1 MERNYIQFCEYT
13 IDTQR
18 ECVSAC
24 ALSAWKLIQPYKPAA
39 LTLITNSAG
48 IKTAI
53 QSIVTVNIRKRKGLL
68 IPLQKFEFPTV
79 LDVAMAVCSNKI

>member
-1 MERNYIQFCEYT
+1 MERNYIQFCECT

-18 ECVSAC
+18 
-24 ALSAWKLIQPYKPAA
+24 ALSAWKLIQPHKPAA

-53 QSIVTVNIRKRKGLL
+53 QSIVTVNRYAERKGLL
-68 IPLQKFEFPTV
+68 IPSQKFKFPTAP
-79 LDVAMAVCSNKI
+79 DAASNKI